1 MSIEQGRRF
10 ASSTSLRVATRN
22 LRYPSDHDRIGCIS
36 VTIDGPFVLM
46 VQAKAVGVRAMDQKT
61 FTLIA
66 GAIFAVVALLHL
78 LRVYMA
84 WPVTIGGWTV
94 PMWVSWI
101 AFVVA
106 GGLSY
111 FGLRHLAQRR

>member
-1 MSIEQGRRF
+1 
-10 ASSTSLRVATRN
+10 
-22 LRYPSDHDRIGCIS
+22 
-36 VTIDGPFVLM
+36 
-46 VQAKAVGVRAMDQKT
+46 MDQKT

-66 GAIFAVVALLHL
+66 GVIFAVVALLHL

-84 WPVTIGGWTV
+84 WPVMIGGWTV

-101 AFVVA
+101 GFVVA

-111 FGLRHLAQRR
+111 FALSFAMRR